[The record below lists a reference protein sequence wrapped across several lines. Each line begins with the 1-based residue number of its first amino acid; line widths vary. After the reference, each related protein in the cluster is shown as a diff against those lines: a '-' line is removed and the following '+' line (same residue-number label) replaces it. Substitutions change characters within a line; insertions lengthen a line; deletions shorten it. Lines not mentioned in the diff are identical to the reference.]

1 MQDRSFE
8 CFFCGSSISFKWVKT
23 AANNN
28 IYIFFLL
35 QVKSTLNWATSVL
48 HKYVG
53 HRIVYP
59 HFMESYQL
67 QENATESLIEK
78 GTYELTRE
86 LEMIENYS
94 LAKSKYLTGTIFWK
108 FYRRKFVG

>member
-1 MQDRSFE
+1 M
-8 CFFCGSSISFKWVKT
+8 
-23 AANNN
+23 
-28 IYIFFLL
+28 
-35 QVKSTLNWATSVL
+35 L
-48 HKYVG
+48 HKYAG

-67 QENATESLIEK
+67 KENATESLIEK

-94 LAKSKYLTGTIFWK
+94 LAKSKYLTGTIFL
-108 FYRRKFVG
+108 